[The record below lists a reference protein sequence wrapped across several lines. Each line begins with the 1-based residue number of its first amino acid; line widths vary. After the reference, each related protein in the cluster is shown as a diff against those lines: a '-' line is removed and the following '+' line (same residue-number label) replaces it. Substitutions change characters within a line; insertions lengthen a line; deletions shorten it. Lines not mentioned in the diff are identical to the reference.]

1 MCIRDSIYCPNYT
14 DKIEEIVNK
23 EKPGDFENFTR
34 LFQYNDNIQSLYLMN
49 KLNAEQFYFV
59 NLLNDSKKFVS
70 IFRGYNHFMNKVYD
84 NLLNLPDV
92 VIKYYQSINNR
103 KLYGDKSTK
112 IVIDVFNKNEIKLYT
127 FELDYLNGYLYMFKR
142 FTENDNLNKRNENNF
157 FDAKIFTNIEKEE
170 IQNDILNYI
179 KKEIIEG
186 DINDSKD
193 EGEEK
198 IND

>member
-1 MCIRDSIYCPNYT
+1 
-14 DKIEEIVNK
+14 
-23 EKPGDFENFTR
+23 
-34 LFQYNDNIQSLYLMN
+34 MN
-49 KLNAEQFYFV
+49 KLNAEQFYCV